1 MYAIIRDRGMQY
13 RVEKGQKLNIALLD
27 AEPGSQIELAEVLLI
42 GGTATPQ
49 VGNPLVAGARVR
61 AQVLDT
67 VKGEKIVV
75 FRYRNKK
82 RFRRRTGHRQRYTRI
97 EIEDILVGGDDTPIA
112 SRETRSPILAV
123 DVAAP
128 INATED

>member
-97 EIEDILVGGDDTPIA
+97 EIEDILVGGGRHTHCEPRDTLTH
-112 SRETRSPILAV
+112 SRRGCCRA
-123 DVAAP
+123 
-128 INATED
+128 NQRN